1 MDWGSHFAQT
11 FLIDAMP
18 ARRAQ
23 DLLAAAAGGSEAGD
37 HAEDNLDA
45 LVSGLKKAAA
55 SSPKG
60 IHRHTRS
67 HTYSRAHTRCC
78 RWWWQ

>member
-23 DLLAAAAGGSEAGD
+23 DLLAAAGGGASEGGD

-45 LVSGLKKAAA
+45 LVSDLKKAAA
-55 SSPKG
+55 ASPKG
-60 IHRHTRS
+60 KYYYRADTQVHTCTHAPTHS
-67 HTYSRAHTRCC
+67 H
-78 RWWWQ
+78 